1 MSQKVAIVTAASKG
15 MGAAIARE
23 LARRGYALVLNATS
37 EAVDKLADELGA
49 LAVRGSITEPADLAR
64 LVKATVDRYG
74 RLDAVVNNSGHPP
87 KGDLLAIPD
96 ADWRAGFDDVLMN
109 VIRMAR
115 LATPH
120 MEKAGGGAFVNISAF
135 GALEPG
141 LSFPV
146 SSVGRAGLAAF
157 TKLYAERYAPAKIR
171 MNSLLPGFI
180 DSWPE
185 TPELVANIPMGRF
198 GTVAEVAS
206 TVAFLISPE
215 AGYITGQNI
224 LIDGGMVKGL

>member
-1 MSQKVAIVTAASKG
+1 MSQKVAIVTAASRG
-15 MGAAIARE
+15 MGAAIACE
-23 LARRGYALVLNATS
+23 LAKRGYALALNATS
-37 EAVDKLADELGA
+37 EAVDKLASELGA
-49 LAVRGSITEPADLAR
+49 LAVRGSIAEPAVTER

-74 RLDAVVNNSGHPP
+74 RLDSVVNNSGHPP
-87 KGDLLAIPD
+87 QGDLLTIPD
-96 ADWRAGFDDVLMN
+96 ADWRAGFDNVLMN

-157 TKLYAERYAPAKIR
+157 TKLYAERYAPARIR

-185 TPELVANIPMGRF
+185 SAELVAKIPMGRF
-198 GTVAEVAS
+198 GSVAEVAG
-206 TVAFLISPE
+206 TVAFLLSPE

-224 LIDGGMVKGL
+224 IVDGGMVKGL